1 MVRPYPPARGG
12 QPSAINVSLLVL
24 TGLVLLGVMTGGG
37 RPVLTGL
44 VGFLRFYGGVFTLV
58 ALTLT
63 VIAGLVATDRIV
75 LLARHRLWV
84 QSVHRTLGI
93 VAVSCLA
100 LHIGTE
106 LAASR
111 VGVVGAL
118 VPFTSAPFQVGL
130 GSVAAYLML
139 TVMWSGIVRARFAQN
154 GRPGLWRPLHAAAYL
169 SWPVAL
175 THGLNAGRPAAGW
188 VTTSYLIL
196 LFLTTVA
203 LGLRLSAEYNRRR
216 QQLAADRTTTT
227 IAPVG
232 RPVPVPAA
240 RRGARPG
247 RTATRFRWDAP
258 PAEQLWQERDLNDP
272 QTPHRAEPATAT
284 YRGTAAPYTPTS
296 QTGRHATADESPGLT
311 LRDRFEARRAK
322 VEQAE
327 PEDRYPDDDTPTLVN
342 LDTRRELRR
351 QSRKPRDLD
360 DDDDVKYWARLRG
373 EAR

>member
-1 MVRPYPPARGG
+1 MVRRHPPARGG
-12 QPSAINVSLLVL
+12 QPSAIDVSLLVL
-24 TGLVLLGVMTGGG
+24 AGLVVLGIMTEGG
-37 RPVLTGL
+37 RPVLTAL

-63 VIAGLVATDRIV
+63 VIAGLVATDRIL

-100 LHIGTE
+100 LHIGTQ
-106 LAASR
+106 LAAGR
-111 VGVVGAL
+111 VGVLGAL
-118 VPFTSAPFQVGL
+118 VPFTSAPFQIGM

-139 TVMWSGIVRARFAQN
+139 TVMWSGIVRARFAQR
-154 GRPGLWRPLHAAAYL
+154 GRPGLWRPLHAVAYL

-175 THGLNAGRPAAGW
+175 AHGLNAGRPAAGW
-188 VTTSYLIL
+188 VTASYLIL
-196 LFLTTVA
+196 LLLTTVA
-203 LGLRLSAEYNRRR
+203 LGLRLSAEYHRRR

-232 RPVPVPAA
+232 RPVPAPAA
-240 RRGARPG
+240 RRAAPPG
-247 RTATRFRWDAP
+247 RAATRFRWDTP
-258 PAEQLWQERDLNDP
+258 SAEQLWRERDLHDEL
-272 QTPHRAEPATAT
+272 AAAT
-284 YRGTAAPYTPTS
+284 YRGTAAAYTPTS
-296 QTGRHATADESPGLT
+296 QTGRHATTDESPGLT
-311 LRDRFEARRAK
+311 LRDRFEARRMT

-342 LDTRRELRR
+342 LDARRAMRR
-351 QSRKPRDLD
+351 RPRKSRDLD
-360 DDDDVKYWARLRG
+360 DDEDVKYWARLRG